1 VVQWVLIGVAALWP
15 IIAFG
20 GGAGFS
26 LLVTLAALLCLPV
39 TATSLRP
46 RLYMVGILMFLVFT
60 AASAKWSPREIQ
72 LFEANFQT
80 GQFAMRFE
88 VVKIGLILLWSAIL
102 MAAART
108 MSPAEGRGVVRVLT
122 WAILVQ
128 LVLVAL
134 LTAFEKQA
142 LQLFSFAMPEPGEGI
157 QNISRNG
164 TILAL
169 AAPFLIV
176 GFSRQLSFARAL
188 LVEILVFVVV
198 LAVLA
203 ARGVNGPILSV
214 AVGLAAVAVVRIFPR
229 LGFKLLGLALV
240 AAIMGAPFIFGYI
253 SADGDAAS
261 IAGSTEWRMAIW
273 KRVIEIINQDPVFGQ
288 GLGVL
293 RTVTDTIPSGEHA
306 GQLLVPNHAHNMA
319 LQLWAETGAIGA
331 SLVSLAVILV
341 AFRMPEPRRV
351 SVAGFLG
358 AALMGQFAAIAFVSY
373 DLWNDWLWAC
383 GGILA
388 AMCVAMSR
396 AEAIDDP
403 GRMIPSPSNMTERL
417 Y

>member
-1 VVQWVLIGVAALWP
+1 MVQWVLIGVGALWP
-15 IIAFG
+15 VIAFG
-20 GGAGFS
+20 GGQGFS
-26 LLVTLAALLCLPV
+26 ILVTLAALLCLPS
-39 TATSLRP
+39 TILRLRP
-46 RLYMVGILMFLVFT
+46 RLYMVAILMFLVFV
-60 AASAKWSPREIQ
+60 AASAKWSPRQIT
-72 LFEANFQT
+72 LFEFDLAKQ
-80 GQFAMRFE
+80 QFAMRFE
-88 VVKIGLILLWSAIL
+88 VVKIGLILLWSGIL
-102 MAAART
+102 MSAAST

-128 LVLVAL
+128 LILVAI
-134 LTAFEKQA
+134 LTAFEAQA

-164 TILAL
+164 IILAL

-188 LVEILVFVVV
+188 LVEIMVFVVV
-198 LAVLA
+198 VAVLA

-229 LGFKLLGLALV
+229 LGFKLLGLGLV
-240 AAIMGAPFIFGYI
+240 GVIMGAPFIFGYI
-253 SADGDAAS
+253 AADGDATTAT
-261 IAGSTEWRMAIW
+261 GSTEWRMAIW
-273 KRVIEIINQDPVFGQ
+273 KRVIELINVDPVFGQ
-288 GLGVL
+288 GVGVL
-293 RTVTDTIPSGEHA
+293 RTIDETIPSGEFA
-306 GQLLVPNHAHNMA
+306 GKLLVPNHAHNMA
-319 LQLWAETGAIGA
+319 LQLWVETGAIGA
-331 SLVSLAVILV
+331 ALVSLAVILV
-341 AFRMPEPRRV
+341 AFRMPEPRRL

-358 AALMGQFAAIAFVSY
+358 AALAGQFAAIGLVSF

-388 AMCVAMSR
+388 AMCVAMGR

-403 GRMIPSPSNMTERL
+403 GRMIPSPSAMTERL